1 MSRGDVAISRPARLV
16 LRVYFVVFLLVLYLP
31 TALLVLFS
39 FNDSNTLSFPI
50 VGLTTHW
57 YSDAVNNPDIVDS
70 VRNSFQIAVGVGIV
84 ATVIGLLASYALAR
98 SNIRMKGAISA
109 LLLVPLVVPTIALAI
124 ALLILVKKANLPLLH
139 PGLLALGIGHVVLAL
154 PYTVLLIL
162 PRISNIDRRLEEAA
176 HDLGASGAQTF
187 RRIILPLIV
196 PSLMA
201 AFLIAFITSIDEVV
215 LASFLLGAE
224 QTYPAYLFAGLRHP
238 DTAAALIPVASA
250 MILLS
255 FLTAFGAEVLRRRG
269 ERRLG
274 AAA

>member
-1 MSRGDVAISRPARLV
+1 VSRGDVAISRPARLA
-16 LRVYFVVFLLVLYLP
+16 LRAYFVVFLLVLYLP

-57 YSDAVNNPDIVDS
+57 YHDAINNPDIVDS
-70 VRNSFQIAVGVGIV
+70 VRNSFQIAVVVGIV
-84 ATVIGLLASYALAR
+84 ATIIGLLASYALAR
-98 SNIRMKGAISA
+98 SNIRMKGAVSA

-124 ALLILVKKANLPLLH
+124 ALLILVKKADLPLLH
-139 PGLLALGIGHVVLAL
+139 PGLFALGIGHVVLAL

-215 LASFLLGAE
+215 LASFLLGDQ

-238 DTAAALIPVASA
+238 DTAATLIPVASA

-274 AAA
+274 VIA